1 MDTDDAFAA
10 APQGEAGAKPA
21 LVLLRIHTAARRF
34 DAGGERLEEGMILL
48 AQRVVGPAPLAT
60 LRDEAGFFEKLQLA
74 ADVGLRFAQNVH
86 QLADAEAVG
95 RHQQAAT
102 DPQAYAVTQRGEGTF
117 NRDHILKVE
126 YVNMGP
132 TRQDPNA
139 SKASVRRRVD
149 ASRFV
154 CDRGARG
161 SHRAG

>member
-102 DPQAYAVTQRGEGTF
+102 DPQAYAVTQRGEGTI
-117 NRDHILKVE
+117 NVGRGEGRDHILKVE
-126 YVNMGP
+126 YVNMGS

-139 SKASVRRRVD
+139 SMASVRRRV
-149 ASRFV
+149 
-154 CDRGARG
+154 
-161 SHRAG
+161 

>member
-1 MDTDDAFAA
+1 
-10 APQGEAGAKPA
+10 
-21 LVLLRIHTAARRF
+21 
-34 DAGGERLEEGMILL
+34 MILL

-102 DPQAYAVTQRGEGTF
+102 DPQAYAVTQRGEGTI
-117 NRDHILKVE
+117 NVGRGEGRDHILKVE
-126 YVNMGP
+126 YVNMGS

-139 SKASVRRRVD
+139 SMASVRRRVG

-154 CDRGARG
+154 CDRGARR